1 MQHMN
6 PADAVQAFKDLGAE
20 TALGVHWGTFQMTN
34 EAVDQPERDLAE
46 ALSAQSMDPARFHA
60 MRPGEVWE
68 PGTA

>member
-1 MQHMN
+1 
-6 PADAVQAFKDLGAE
+6 VQAFQDLGAA

-46 ALSAQSMDPARFHA
+46 ALAAHAIEPARFGA

-68 PGTA
+68 PGTV